1 MFESLTDK
9 LQTVFDKLSSKGK
22 LTENDV
28 NVAMREVRLALLE
41 ADVNYKVVKEFV
53 EKVKVRAIGA
63 EVMQSLTPAQQVVK
77 IVNEELVALLGKAAP
92 LNTSGTP
99 PHVIMLVGLQG
110 AGKTTMAAKLA
121 LRLKKDNQ
129 RPLLV
134 AADIYRPAAIKQL
147 EVLGSQIDV
156 PVHSEGTSTPASTI
170 AKNATKLAREKA
182 YNVVIIDT
190 AGRLQID
197 DALMQELEQVRMV
210 TRPADILLVVDAM
223 TGQEAVNVAEGF
235 NVRVPLTGL
244 VMTKID
250 GDARG
255 GAALSVR
262 EVTGVPIKFLGTG
275 EKLPDIEP
283 FDPERLAGRILGMG
297 DVLTLI
303 ERAQENITEADAL
316 AMERRLSEGQF
327 DFEDFLDQLKQ
338 VKRLGPIGDLLG
350 MIPGMNRMAKDL
362 DPNLAQD
369 SLKKTE
375 AIINSMT
382 LHERRNPDV
391 LNASRRRR
399 IAGGSG
405 TTVQDVNTLVKQFRE
420 MQKLMKQM
428 GLMGMGMGRRKKKKK
443 QKGRP
448 TICRACRLDRPV
460 GCHPTGWTCSRVA
473 TKSNWAAGPACW
485 LLDSFCVTIAR
496 CISSLIVHSPS

>member
-1 MFESLTDK
+1 VFESLTDK
-9 LQTVFDKLSSKGK
+9 LQSVFDRLATKGK
-22 LTENDV
+22 LSESDV
-28 NVAMREVRLALLE
+28 NAATREVRLALLE
-41 ADVNYKVVKEFV
+41 ADVNYKVVKDFV
-53 EKVKVRAIGA
+53 ERVKARAIGV

-77 IVNEELVALLGKAAP
+77 IVNEELIELLGKPAP
-92 LNTSGTP
+92 LNTSGQP
-99 PHVIMLVGLQG
+99 PHVILLVGLQG

-121 LRLKKDNQ
+121 LRLKKNGQ

-134 AADIYRPAAIKQL
+134 AADIYRPAAIKQI
-147 EVLGSQIDV
+147 EVLGAQIDV
-156 PVHSEGTSTPASTI
+156 PIFTLGTQTPASTI
-170 AKNATKLAREKA
+170 AKDALKQAREKA

-235 NVRVPLTGL
+235 NTRVPLTGL
-244 VMTKID
+244 IMTKID

-275 EKLPDIEP
+275 EKLPDLEP

-303 ERAQENITEADAL
+303 ERAQEHISEADAA
-316 AMERRLSEGQF
+316 AMEKRLVEGQF

-338 VKRLGPIGDLLG
+338 VKRLGPITDLLG
-350 MIPGMNRMAKDL
+350 MIPGMNRMVKEI
-362 DPNLAQD
+362 DPMMAQD

-375 AIINSMT
+375 AIISSMT
-382 LHERRNPDV
+382 IHERRNPDV

-399 IAGGSG
+399 IAAGSG
-405 TTVQDVNTLVKQFRE
+405 SSVQDVNQLVKQFRE
-420 MQKLMKQM
+420 MQKMMKQL
-428 GLMGMGMGRRKKKKK
+428 GIMGRGKKKNKK
-443 QKGRP
+443 GHGGMAGQRGGLLPSGLSDLFGGR
-448 TICRACRLDRPV
+448 
-460 GCHPTGWTCSRVA
+460 
-473 TKSNWAAGPACW
+473 
-485 LLDSFCVTIAR
+485 
-496 CISSLIVHSPS
+496 

>member
-9 LQTVFDKLSSKGK
+9 LQSVFDRLATKGK

-28 NVAMREVRLALLE
+28 NAAMREVRLALLE
-41 ADVNYKVVKEFV
+41 ADVNYKVVKDFV
-53 EKVKVRAIGA
+53 ERVKSRAVGV

-77 IVNEELVALLGKAAP
+77 IVNEELIELLGKPAP
-92 LNTSGTP
+92 LNTSGQP

-121 LRLKKDNQ
+121 LRLKKNGQ

-147 EVLGSQIDV
+147 EVLGSQVDV
-156 PVHSEGTSTPASTI
+156 PVFTMGTQTPASTI
-170 AKNATKLAREKA
+170 AKDALKQAREKA
-182 YNVVIIDT
+182 YNVVIVDT

-235 NVRVPLTGL
+235 NTRVPLTGL
-244 VMTKID
+244 IMTKID

-275 EKLPDIEP
+275 EKLPDLEP

-303 ERAQENITEADAL
+303 ERAQENISEADAA
-316 AMERRLSEGQF
+316 AMEKRLVEGQF

-338 VKRLGPIGDLLG
+338 VKRLGPISDILG
-350 MIPGMNRMAKDL
+350 MIPGMNRMVKDI
-362 DPNLAQD
+362 DPMMAQD

-375 AIINSMT
+375 AIISSMT
-382 LHERRNPDV
+382 VHERRNPDV
-391 LNASRRRR
+391 
-399 IAGGSG
+399 
-405 TTVQDVNTLVKQFRE
+405 
-420 MQKLMKQM
+420 
-428 GLMGMGMGRRKKKKK
+428 
-443 QKGRP
+443 
-448 TICRACRLDRPV
+448 
-460 GCHPTGWTCSRVA
+460 
-473 TKSNWAAGPACW
+473 
-485 LLDSFCVTIAR
+485 
-496 CISSLIVHSPS
+496 